1 MFRQLKH
8 LLWLTALLLAAC
20 GDGPEKPETKAK
32 SAASSAA
39 AGLPPTPPWPP
50 LVQDGA
56 KLADDPLARNYYIV
70 FDASGSMADR
80 DCSEGASKLAAAK
93 LAVASFARSIPKG
106 ANVGLAVF
114 GQGGIAERLPLTAK
128 SREQLDVTVR
138 RVAAGGGTP
147 LRSAMDLG
155 VRALTAQGRRQLGY
169 GEYHLVVITDGEFN
183 PSSED
188 PRASVDEILRK
199 TPIVVHTLGF
209 CIGEKHSLN
218 QPGRVLYKAANS
230 QKELEQGLAAVLAE
244 SPEFKLGQF
253 Q

>member
-1 MFRQLKH
+1 MLRSSFLAV
-8 LLWLTALLLAAC
+8 ALCGLVLAGCDESPKKAA
-20 GDGPEKPETKAK
+20 DPAKPRPAIKVSEQ
-32 SAASSAA
+32 
-39 AGLPPTPPWPP
+39 PPTPPWPP
-50 LVQDGA
+50 LQEDA
-56 KLADDPLARNYYIV
+56 KLAADPLARNYYLV
-70 FDASGSMADR
+70 FDASGSMGDR
-80 DCSEGASKLAAAK
+80 DCVEGSSKLAAAK
-93 LAVASFARSIPKG
+93 LAVGSFARSIPPG

-114 GQGGIAERLPLTAK
+114 GQGGIAERLPLAAS
-128 SREQLDVTVR
+128 SREQLDATIR

-147 LRSAMDLG
+147 LKSAMDIG
-155 VRALTAQGRRQLGY
+155 VRALTAQARRQLGY

-188 PRASVDEILRK
+188 PRPTADLVLRD
-199 TPIVVHTLGF
+199 TPIVMHTLGF